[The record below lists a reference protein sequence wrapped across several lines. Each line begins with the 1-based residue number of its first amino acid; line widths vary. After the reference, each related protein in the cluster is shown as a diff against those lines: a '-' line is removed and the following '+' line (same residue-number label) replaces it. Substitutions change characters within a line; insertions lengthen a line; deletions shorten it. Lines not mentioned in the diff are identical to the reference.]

1 MPGLLPLVPVLG
13 AVPEAADYP
22 PILYAV
28 LLLPVAAGVLIG
40 REVDQELEFFGNLR
54 ARVTATAVAAL
65 LAAVVVVAVTALGN
79 GAVGVD
85 RLRAVGVPL
94 LPFAAALAAEVL
106 AGALLWLGYLLL
118 RERHASRRLE
128 ARSATAPSRDGS
140 GCGRAGRPRAG
151 LCGAGRPGAGS
162 RG

>member
-1 MPGLLPLVPVLG
+1 MPSSSSPSQR
-13 AVPEAADYP
+13 
-22 PILYAV
+22 
-28 LLLPVAAGVLIG
+28 GVLIG

-118 RERHASRRLE
+118 RERHASRRLG
-128 ARSATAPSRDGS
+128 TADPSETADRTRAYRRPHR

-151 LCGAGRPGAGS
+151 LCGAGRPGAGPVGES
-162 RG
+162 AT